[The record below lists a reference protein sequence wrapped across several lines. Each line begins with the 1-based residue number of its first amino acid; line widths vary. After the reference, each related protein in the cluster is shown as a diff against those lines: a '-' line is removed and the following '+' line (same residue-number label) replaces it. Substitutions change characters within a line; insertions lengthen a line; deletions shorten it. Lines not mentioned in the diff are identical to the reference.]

1 MTRPTLMFG
10 ILSIALVSVADER
23 IVGGT
28 PTPPG
33 AYPFFSTVTEQS
45 GKHICGGALV
55 APSWVLTAAHCIR
68 NQSPYQVQ
76 IGMEQYSPTVISLDT
91 VEIEQA
97 FIPADFKGWEPYSRE
112 TQADRSKGQYDI
124 ALLKLKRPAQSSHF
138 LTLHSGEGQ
147 ELVGDVVFLAG
158 FGLTESGQRPDHL
171 YHASGK
177 ILETQKCIDVP
188 EGYPDTNY
196 DPALNVC
203 AEDMP
208 RGGDSGGPL
217 LFIQNGEYVG
227 LGLVSRRLVDA
238 AQYTRVGFF
247 RNWMDTVMSAGKCDQ
262 PELLANGVSVCSNVA
277 VPEKQL

>member
-1 MTRPTLMFG
+1 MNRNILTLSMCV
-10 ILSIALVSVADER
+10 IALTAFAEER

-45 GKHICGGALV
+45 GRHICGGALI

-68 NQSPYQVQ
+68 GQLPYQVQ
-76 IGMEQYSPTVISLDT
+76 IGMEQYRPTVISLDT

-97 FIPADFKGWEPYSRE
+97 FIPADYKGWESYSRE
-112 TQADRSKGQYDI
+112 AQSDRSQGQYDI
-124 ALLKLKRPAQSSHF
+124 ALLKLKRPAQSTHF
-138 LTLHSGEGQ
+138 LKLHNGDGQ
-147 ELVGDVVFLAG
+147 EMVGDAVFLAG
-158 FGLTESGQRPDHL
+158 FGSTESGQMPDHL
-171 YHASGK
+171 YHANGR

-196 DPALNVC
+196 DPTLNVC
-203 AEDMP
+203 ASDMH

-217 LFIQNGEYVG
+217 LYIQNGEYVG

-238 AQYTRVGFF
+238 GQYTRIGFF
-247 RNWMDTVMSAGKCDQ
+247 RNWFDTVLSAGKCDQ
-262 PELLANGVSVCSNVA
+262 PELLADRVPVCSDIA
-277 VPEKQL
+277 VPEK

>member
-1 MTRPTLMFG
+1 MNRSVTA
-10 ILSIALVSVADER
+10 LSLFVIALTATAEER

-45 GKHICGGALV
+45 GRHICGAALV

-68 NQSPYQVQ
+68 GQSPFHVQ
-76 IGMEQYSPTVISLDT
+76 IGMEQYRPTVISLDT

-97 FIPADFKGWEPYSRE
+97 YIPADFKDWEPYSKA
-112 TQADRSKGQYDI
+112 ADAHRSSGQYDI
-124 ALLKLKRPAQSSHF
+124 ALLKLKRPAQSTHF
-138 LTLHSGEGQ
+138 LKLHSGEGQ
-147 ELVGDVVFLAG
+147 EQVGEAVFLAG
-158 FGLTESGQRPDHL
+158 FGQTESGQMPDHL
-171 YHASGK
+171 YHANGK
-177 ILETQKCIDVP
+177 ILETQRCIDVP

-203 AEDMP
+203 ADDMP

-227 LGLVSRRLVDA
+227 LGLVSRGLIDA
-238 AQYTRVGFF
+238 GQYTRVGFY
-247 RNWMDTVMSAGKCDQ
+247 RNWMDKVMSVGTCNE
-262 PELLANGVSVCSNVA
+262 PELLSNGVPVCMNVA
-277 VPEKQL
+277 VPEQ